1 MADARARGA
10 IRILPRDNATHLWRP
25 SAHKGAAMTK
35 PDGTAAFVKCLPIAH
50 FWGLWRR
57 QLAMLRGAVSL
68 SLGGRAGELGP
79 PIWLTRAREGA
90 GRRQT
95 PLCPRRSPC
104 PPYPPC
110 PPCPPCP
117 PSSPSSPSPSVPLR
131 SHRSHRSPPFPPFP
145 TVPHRSPP
153 FPTVTIRLFAYSSSS
168 SFSGWLARRARASSG
183 TAMRTAKVRR

>member
-1 MADARARGA
+1 
-10 IRILPRDNATHLWRP
+10 
-25 SAHKGAAMTK
+25 
-35 PDGTAAFVKCLPIAH
+35 
-50 FWGLWRR
+50 
-57 QLAMLRGAVSL
+57 MLRGAVSL

-153 FPTVTIRLFAYSSSS
+153 SQSVSSLTVVPAVFPA
-168 SFSGWLARRARASSG
+168 GWRGVRGHPRELRCALRRCADNRFPGMRGDRGPDRRANSRGCRHWQCADHG
-183 TAMRTAKVRR
+183 GAAW

>member
-1 MADARARGA
+1 MLRGAVSLSLGGRAGELGPPIWLTRAREGA
-10 IRILPRDNATHLWRP
+10 IRMLPRDDATPLWRP
-25 SAHKGAAMTK
+25 RAHKGAAM
-35 PDGTAAFVKCLPIAH
+35 PNPGRTAAFVKCLPITH

-104 PPYPPC
+104 PPFSVPTVPTV
-110 PPCPPCP
+110 PTVL
-117 PSSPSSPSPSVPLR
+117 SVLSVPL
-131 SHRSHRSPPFPPFP
+131 RSHRSPPFPPFP

-153 FPTVTIRLFAYSSSS
+153 SLRLQ
-168 SFSGWLARRARASSG
+168 
-183 TAMRTAKVRR
+183 